1 MFKRIFYPLILNL
14 INKTKK
20 SQILNHKLKT
30 KNNITKK
37 ILKIKIYKLMMY
49 RTRLSGFFI
58 KKSMVYQRNQKYSFV
73 KGIKALK
80 MLFLKGGGMKIQI
93 ITAIYFI

>member
-1 MFKRIFYPLILNL
+1 
-14 INKTKK
+14 
-20 SQILNHKLKT
+20 
-30 KNNITKK
+30 
-37 ILKIKIYKLMMY
+37 MY